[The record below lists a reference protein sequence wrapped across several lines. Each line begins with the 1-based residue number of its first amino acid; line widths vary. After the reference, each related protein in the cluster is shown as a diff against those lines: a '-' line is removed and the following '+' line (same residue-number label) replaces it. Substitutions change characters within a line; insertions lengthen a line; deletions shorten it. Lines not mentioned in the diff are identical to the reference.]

1 MAPLNGEILATTIR
15 REKLEHKR
23 NFPVAAVW
31 EIMPSLILLLMS
43 DWYNSQECGTGYC
56 RRLGQGHE
64 MLGSGMA
71 KRSVAWL
78 NDETTPF
85 RSRIQIPHLPNADNA
100 PGAPETL
107 LKANKIFRGGRWPA
121 PYDRTRHAMILGDA
135 RDLGVISSESIHLV
149 VTSPPYFNLKPYA
162 SDAGGRQLGR
172 IAAYEAFLDE
182 LDRVWRECARVL
194 VPGGRICCVIGD
206 VLIPRRADGRH
217 RVLPLPSDIQVR
229 SRQSGLD
236 NLTPILWFKIGN
248 RTNESGG
255 GSSGYY
261 GKPYQPG
268 AIIKNDHEHILM
280 LRKPGGYRTTP
291 MIQKA
296 LSMLQRDEMD
306 AWMRPV
312 WSDIRGASLRD
323 GHPAPFP
330 PELAERLIRMFSF
343 AGDTILDP
351 FAGSGST
358 AVAAIRAGRNSI
370 SVEIEQGYLNAATR
384 RAAREAA
391 SRLVESHTA
400 IVIESTNRP
409 A

>member
-1 MAPLNGEILATTIR
+1 
-15 REKLEHKR
+15 
-23 NFPVAAVW
+23 
-31 EIMPSLILLLMS
+31 
-43 DWYNSQECGTGYC
+43 
-56 RRLGQGHE
+56 
-64 MLGSGMA
+64 MA
-71 KRSVAWL
+71 KKGVAWL
-78 NDETTPF
+78 SEEATPF
-85 RSRIQIPHLPNADNA
+85 QRWRDIPHIPATDND
-100 PGAPETL
+100 PGAPQAL
-107 LKANKIFRGGRWPA
+107 LKANRILRGRRWPV
-121 PYDRTRHAMILGDA
+121 PYDRTRHAVILGDA
-135 RDLGVISSESIHLV
+135 RDLRTIPNESVHLV

-172 IAAYEAFLDE
+172 IDDYEVFLNE
-182 LDRVWRECARVL
+182 LDRVWRECERVL

-206 VLIPRRADGRH
+206 ILIPRRADGRH

-229 SRQSGLD
+229 SRNIGLD

-306 AWMRPV
+306 SWMRPV
-312 WSDIRGASLRD
+312 WSDIRGASLRG

-343 AGDTILDP
+343 AGDMILDP

-358 AVAAIRAGRNSI
+358 ATAAIRAGRNSI
-370 SVEIEQGYLNAATR
+370 SVEIEEEYLNSATR
-384 RAAREAA
+384 RAAGEAS
-391 SRLVESHTA
+391 SRLIENHTALVVESSA
-400 IVIESTNRP
+400 M
-409 A
+409 

>member
-1 MAPLNGEILATTIR
+1 
-15 REKLEHKR
+15 
-23 NFPVAAVW
+23 
-31 EIMPSLILLLMS
+31 
-43 DWYNSQECGTGYC
+43 
-56 RRLGQGHE
+56 
-64 MLGSGMA
+64 MA
-71 KRSVAWL
+71 KKGVAWL
-78 NDETTPF
+78 SEEATPF
-85 RSRIQIPHLPNADNA
+85 QRWRDIPHIPATDNE
-100 PGAPETL
+100 PGAPQAL
-107 LKANKIFRGGRWPA
+107 LKANRILRGRRWPV
-121 PYDRTRHAMILGDA
+121 PYDRTRHAVILGDA
-135 RDLGVISSESIHLV
+135 RDLRTIPNESVHLV

-172 IAAYEAFLDE
+172 IDDYEVFLNE
-182 LDRVWRECARVL
+182 LDRVWRECERVL

-206 VLIPRRADGRH
+206 ILIPRRADGRH

-229 SRQSGLD
+229 SRNIGLD

-280 LRKPGGYRTTP
+280 LREPGGYRTTP

-306 AWMRPV
+306 SWMRPV
-312 WSDIRGASLRD
+312 WSDIRGASLRG

-343 AGDTILDP
+343 AGDMILDP

-358 AVAAIRAGRNSI
+358 ATAAIRAGRNSI
-370 SVEIEQGYLNAATR
+370 SVEIEEEYLNSATR
-384 RAAREAA
+384 RAAGEAS
-391 SRLVESHTA
+391 SRLIENHTALVVESSA
-400 IVIESTNRP
+400 M
-409 A
+409 